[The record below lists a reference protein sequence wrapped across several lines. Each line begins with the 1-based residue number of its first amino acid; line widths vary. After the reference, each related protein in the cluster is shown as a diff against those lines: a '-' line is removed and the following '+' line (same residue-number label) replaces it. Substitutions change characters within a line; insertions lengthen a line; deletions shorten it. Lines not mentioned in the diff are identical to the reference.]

1 MACIWK
7 HPKSKY
13 WIARFLSADGE
24 YKNRSTKETDSK
36 KARKTAE
43 DWEKVEHVARRG
55 VLVEAQAREVL
66 NEILERATGDRL
78 QTHSCREWLE
88 EWVKGKQ
95 GTTAA
100 KTMLKYSQVARDFLK
115 YLGKR
120 GDLPLTAISI
130 QDFRSYRDK
139 LAEGGRS
146 PQTVN
151 QLLHKTLTIPF
162 NKARRFGLIPMNPL
176 VAVESLT
183 EDPGE
188 RDIFTTEQ
196 IASLLEVA
204 RDDWRGVILAG
215 FYTGLRLID
224 ITNLKWSNIDVATG
238 CITLY
243 AQKSKRTKRKIIIPI
258 HDDLADWLSSRPS
271 SDVDGSIFPSLAGK
285 AVGGSSGLSRQFR
298 KIMEKAGIAGRV
310 IRYGKGAGRR
320 IESLSFHS
328 LRHSFNSALANAG
341 VSQELRQALTGHASA
356 RDNERYTHRQIS
368 LLRTAIEQVPRI
380 KPSI

>member
-1 MACIWK
+1 
-7 HPKSKY
+7 
-13 WIARFLSADGE
+13 
-24 YKNRSTKETDSK
+24 
-36 KARKTAE
+36 
-43 DWEKVEHVARRG
+43 
-55 VLVEAQAREVL
+55 
-66 NEILERATGDRL
+66 
-78 QTHSCREWLE
+78 
-88 EWVKGKQ
+88 
-95 GTTAA
+95 
-100 KTMLKYSQVARDFLK
+100 MLKYSQVARDFLK

-146 PQTVN
+146 PQKVN

-204 RDDWRGVILAG
+204 QDDWRGVIRAG
-215 FYTGLRLID
+215 FCTGLRLID
-224 ITNLKWSNIDVATG
+224 ITNLKWSNIDVAAG

-243 AQKSKRTKRKIIIPI
+243 AQKSKRAKRKTIIPI
-258 HDDLADWLSSRPS
+258 HDSLADWLSSRPS
-271 SDVDGSIFPSLAGK
+271 SDVDGFIFHSLAGK
-285 AVGGSSGLSRQFR
+285 AVGGNSGLSRQFR

-341 VSQELRQALTGHASA
+341 VSQELRQALTGHASP

-368 LLRTAIEQVPRI
+368 VLRTAIEQVPRI
-380 KPSI
+380 ESSN

>member
-43 DWEKVEHVARRG
+43 DWEKVERMARRG

-66 NEILERATGDRL
+66 NEILERTTGDRL

-88 EWVKGKQ
+88 EWIKGKQ
-95 GTTAA
+95 GTTAG
-100 KTMLKYSQVARDFLK
+100 KTMLKYTQVTRDFLGH
-115 YLGKR
+115 LGKR
-120 GDLPLTAISI
+120 ADLPLTAISI
-130 QDFRSYRDK
+130 QDFRSFRDK

-162 NKARRFGLIPMNPL
+162 NKARRLGLIPMNPL

-196 IASLLEVA
+196 IGSLLEVA

-224 ITNLKWSNIDVATG
+224 ITNLRWSNIDVAAG

-243 AQKSKRTKRKIIIPI
+243 AQKSKRTKRRIIIPI

-271 SDVDGSIFPSLAGK
+271 SDVDGFIFPSLAGK

-298 KIMEKAGIAGRV
+298 KIMEKAGVVGRV

-341 VSQELRQALTGHASA
+341 VSQELRQALTGHMSA